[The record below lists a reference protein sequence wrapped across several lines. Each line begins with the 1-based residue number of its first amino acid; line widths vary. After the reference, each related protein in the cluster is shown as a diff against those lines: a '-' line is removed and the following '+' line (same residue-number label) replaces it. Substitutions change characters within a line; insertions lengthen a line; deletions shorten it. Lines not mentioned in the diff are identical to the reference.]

1 MIEIDS
7 IPHRDRAS
15 SNILAPCKT
24 FELLRGFATDVS
36 HLSQEGLRVRAAI
49 DIARGR

>member
-15 SNILAPCKT
+15 LDILVPSKT
-24 FELLRGFATDVS
+24 IELLRGFATDIS
-36 HLSQEGLRVRAAI
+36 HFSQEGLRVRAAI
-49 DIARGR
+49 DKARGW